1 MDKVAYLFLERD
13 CLIKPNRVKK
23 EALIFSMLNADL
35 KAIDPAL
42 LIRLLCLLFEV
53 ARCLLYAIVA
63 KWMDSLFFVY
73 YFFLFFYLTD

>member
-23 EALIFSMLNADL
+23 EALVFSMLNADL

-53 ARCLLYAIVA
+53 ARCLRLLQNV
-63 KWMDSLFFVY
+63 MDSLFLVY
-73 YFFLFFYLTD
+73 YFFLSFYLTD

>member
-23 EALIFSMLNADL
+23 EALAFSMLNADL

-53 ARCLLYAIVA
+53 ARCLRLLQNV
-63 KWMDSLFFVY
+63 MDSLFLVY
-73 YFFLFFYLTD
+73 YFFLSI

>member
-23 EALIFSMLNADL
+23 EALVFSMLNADL

-53 ARCLLYAIVA
+53 ARCLRLLQNV
-63 KWMDSLFFVY
+63 MDSLFLVY
-73 YFFLFFYLTD
+73 YFFLSI

>member
-23 EALIFSMLNADL
+23 EALVFSMLNADL

-42 LIRLLCLLFEV
+42 LIWLLCLLFEV
-53 ARCLLYAIVA
+53 ARCLRLLQNV
-63 KWMDSLFFVY
+63 MDSLFLVY
-73 YFFLFFYLTD
+73 YFFLSFYLTD

>member
-1 MDKVAYLFLERD
+1 MF
-13 CLIKPNRVKK
+13 
-23 EALIFSMLNADL
+23 NADL

-73 YFFLFFYLTD
+73 YFFLFFYLTDWIYIITTLSCGLYMQQWLREMNLW